1 MQPEFL
7 TTGPAH
13 SGQTRMF
20 TVVNGLDG
28 WYRVGRSWGLGV
40 GVIGCLLGPG
50 LSRETEDTPKIEEV
64 KKRLG

>member
-1 MQPEFL
+1 MQPEFR

-28 WYRVGRSWGLGV
+28 WYRVGRSWGFGV
-40 GVIGCLLGPG
+40 LVMGCLSGLGQCR
-50 LSRETEDTPKIEEV
+50 SR
-64 KKRLG
+64 